1 MYMYV
6 YVCVCVCM
14 CMHVYICVCMCMYVY
29 VCISRRAERSE
40 ACPPFT
46 QGQTLL
52 KNMPERT
59 RRNET
64 RDMASSPHRSQEVS
78 GWPFSAFL
86 SSARQMALRRPLDA
100 HFEYFW
106 APLANSLSK
115 MLLEAHFTV
124 CLGPARQIT
133 LRMLLDAHSEEQ
145 S

>member
-1 MYMYV
+1 MYVCMYVYV
-6 YVCVCVCM
+6 YVCV
-14 CMHVYICVCMCMYVY
+14 YIAQG
-29 VCISRRAERSE
+29 RAKGGPS
-40 ACPPFT
+40 PFT
-46 QGQTLL
+46 QGQRTLL
-52 KNMPERT
+52 KDMPERT

-115 MLLEAHFTV
+115 VLLEAHSKYALAQLAKSLSGCFWMRI
-124 CLGPARQIT
+124 PEA
-133 LRMLLDAHSEEQ
+133 S
-145 S
+145 

>member
-1 MYMYV
+1 MYV
-6 YVCVCVCM
+6 CMYACMYVCVCVC
-14 CMHVYICVCMCMYVY
+14 VYIAQG
-29 VCISRRAERSE
+29 RAEQGPS
-40 ACPPFT
+40 PFT
-46 QGQTLL
+46 QGQRTLL
-52 KNMPERT
+52 KDMPERT

-115 MLLEAHFTV
+115 MLLEAHSKYALAQLAKSLSGCFWMRIQRSKANALPV
-124 CLGPARQIT
+124 HC
-133 LRMLLDAHSEEQ
+133 
-145 S
+145 